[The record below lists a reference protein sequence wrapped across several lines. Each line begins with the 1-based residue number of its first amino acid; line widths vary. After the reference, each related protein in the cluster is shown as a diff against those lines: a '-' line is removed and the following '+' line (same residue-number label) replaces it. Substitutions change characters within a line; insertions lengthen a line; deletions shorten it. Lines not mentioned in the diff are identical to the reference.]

1 MEQNKEKELPIG
13 FMDSGLGGISVLKA
27 AVQIMPNEDFIYF
40 GDSKNAPYGVKDREK
55 IRELTF
61 HVVEKLMK
69 QGTRDWRSPA
79 TRRPSAAVKDLRLM
93 YPDLPLVGIEPWRSS
108 LQSASIRAARS

>member
-40 GDSKNAPYGVKDREK
+40 GDSK
-55 IRELTF
+55 
-61 HVVEKLMK
+61 
-69 QGTRDWRSPA
+69 TRHMA
-79 TRRPSAAVKDLRLM
+79 
-93 YPDLPLVGIEPWRSS
+93 
-108 LQSASIRAARS
+108 

>member
-27 AVQIMPNEDFIYF
+27 AVQIMPNEDFIYY

-61 HVVEKLMK
+61 HVVENLMK
-69 QGTRDWRSPA
+69 RGIKGLAVACNTA
-79 TRRPSAAVKDLRLM
+79 TSAAV
-93 YPDLPLVGIEPWRSS
+93 RSA
-108 LQSASIRAARS
+108 ASWTPAPQRRKRSVFL